1 MSRRVDQHIA
11 VQRFIA
17 HRQRVLD
24 MKPAVDSRHRSKSV
38 PAAPKGDAVARRQS
52 TSSQQQQQPRKTPM
66 QKERERKIKAEN
78 QRLLDKLIKI
88 SNRKPQ
94 L

>member
-11 VQRFIA
+11 VHRFIA

-24 MKPAVDSRHRSKSV
+24 MKPAVDSRRSKSV
-38 PAAPKGDAVARRQS
+38 PAAPKGDGAGKRPS
-52 TSSQQQQQPRKTPM
+52 TNSQQQNQPRKTPM
-66 QKERERKIKAEN
+66 QKERERKIQADN
-78 QRLLDKLIKI
+78 QRLLDRLIKI

-94 L
+94 F